1 MPGRIGIG
9 ELLKDRYRL
18 ERTLGR
24 GGMAAVWLGHDE
36 VLDRPVAV
44 KVLADTIA
52 GDPGFV
58 ARFRREAHTAAGL
71 SHPNLV
77 DVYDFSEEGERPYL
91 VMQFVPG
98 ENLAVRL
105 HQHGAMPPEEARR
118 VLLEVARALAY
129 AHERGV
135 IHRDIKPDNIL
146 IQRENLAVRLEQG
159 RGVDCDRLARELLS
173 ALAHIHEAGILHR
186 DVKPANVIVEPGGT
200 AKLID
205 FGIALPR
212 DATALTRT
220 GLVLGTERYAA
231 PEVMAGEPATER
243 SDLYSCGVVLRACA
257 EGTSPDL
264 RLLVEWLASGNPRQR
279 PRSAREAL
287 ARLGRDAAPV
297 EQPTRVFE
305 PTQAFDPIQ
314 AFEPGRA
321 FEPTSASRPS
331 PRHSNRGRRAAA
343 AALFAFAAA
352 AAAIAAVAL
361 SGGGDEE
368 QPAPQRAQSE
378 QGEGRAQQARNQAP
392 PEEADDPDFEE
403 AGSSVAVPVPE
414 GTDPAA
420 GASLNEEGFALI
432 QAGEYEAAVPKLEE
446 AVAAFPAGTEDLD
459 YAYALFNLGNALR
472 LSGRP
477 DEAIPV
483 LERRLEIPNQEGEV
497 RKELEAAVAEAG

>member
-1 MPGRIGIG
+1 VAGTIGIG

-58 ARFRREAHTAAGL
+58 ARFRREAHTAAAL
-71 SHPNLV
+71 SHPNLA

-105 HQHGAMPPEEARR
+105 ERGRR
-118 VLLEVARALAY
+118 V
-129 AHERGV
+129 
-135 IHRDIKPDNIL
+135 DC
-146 IQRENLAVRLEQG
+146 EQ
-159 RGVDCDRLARELLS
+159 LARELLE

-200 AKLID
+200 TKLID

-212 DATALTRT
+212 DATALTST

-231 PEVMAGEPATER
+231 PEVMEGRPATER

-257 EGTSPDL
+257 DGISPDL
-264 RLLVEWLASGNPRQR
+264 RVLVEWLASRNPRER

-287 ARLGRDAAPV
+287 ARLERGDPSV
-297 EQPTRVFE
+297 EQPTV
-305 PTQAFDPIQ
+305 
-314 AFEPGRA
+314 A
-321 FEPTSASRPS
+321 FEPTRVHEPGFAGRRDFRDGSR
-331 PRHSNRGRRAAA
+331 RGRWG
-343 AALFAFAAA
+343 
-352 AAAIAAVAL
+352 AAVAL
-361 SGGGDEE
+361 LAFVAAVAVVAALALGGGDERSGPR
-368 QPAPQRAQSE
+368 QA
-378 QGEGRAQQARNQAP
+378 QGESRSQQTKGDPQPQEPEKPGR
-392 PEEADDPDFEE
+392 EE
-403 AGSSVAVPVPE
+403 AGTNVTVPVPE
-414 GTDPAA
+414 GTDPAR

-432 QAGEYEAAVPKLEE
+432 EAGEYEAAVSVLEE
-446 AVAAFPAGTEDLD
+446 AVSAFPAGTEDLA

-472 LSGRP
+472 LSGRAN
-477 DEAIPV
+477 DAIPV
-483 LERRLEIPNQEGEV
+483 LERRLEIPNQTGTVEE
-497 RKELEAAVAEAG
+497 ELEAARAEAG

>member
-1 MPGRIGIG
+1 MPGSIGIG

-71 SHPNLV
+71 SHPNLA

-105 HQHGAMPPEEARR
+105 
-118 VLLEVARALAY
+118 
-129 AHERGV
+129 ERGT
-135 IHRDIKPDNIL
+135 
-146 IQRENLAVRLEQG
+146 
-159 RGVDCDRLARELLS
+159 GVDCERVARELLE
-173 ALAHIHEAGILHR
+173 ALAHIHGVGILHR
-186 DVKPANVIVEPGGT
+186 DVKPANVILEPGGT

-212 DATALTRT
+212 DATALTST

-231 PEVMAGEPATER
+231 PEVMEGQPATER

-257 EGTSPDL
+257 DGISPDL
-264 RLLVEWLASGNPRQR
+264 RVLVEWLASRNPLER

-287 ARLGRDAAPV
+287 ARLERGHPSV
-297 EQPTRVFE
+297 EPATE
-305 PTQAFDPIQ
+305 
-314 AFEPGRA
+314 A
-321 FEPTSASRPS
+321 FEPTRPYEPTVADS
-331 PRHSNRGRRAAA
+331 SGPRESSWRGRWG
-343 AALFAFAAA
+343 
-352 AAAIAAVAL
+352 AAVAL
-361 SGGGDEE
+361 LGFVAAVAVVAALALGGGDEKSGPRKAQGDGKSQQAKTGSQSQESE
-368 QPAPQRAQSE
+368 QP
-378 QGEGRAQQARNQAP
+378 G
-392 PEEADDPDFEE
+392 FEE
-403 AGSSVAVPVPE
+403 AGTNVAIPAPE
-414 GTDPAA
+414 GTDPA
-420 GASLNEEGFALI
+420 GGVSLNEEGFALI
-432 QAGEYEAAVPKLEE
+432 QAGEYEAAVPVLEE
-446 AVAAFPAGTEDLD
+446 AVSAFPAGTEDLD

-477 DEAIPV
+477 DEAIAV
-483 LERRLEIPNQEGEV
+483 LERRLEIPNQAGAVEE
-497 RKELEAAVAEAG
+497 ELEAARAEAG

>member
-71 SHPNLV
+71 SHPNLA

-98 ENLAVRL
+98 ENLAERL
-105 HQHGAMPPEEARR
+105 
-118 VLLEVARALAY
+118 
-129 AHERGV
+129 ERGS
-135 IHRDIKPDNIL
+135 
-146 IQRENLAVRLEQG
+146 
-159 RGVDCDRLARELLS
+159 GVDCERLARELLE
-173 ALAHIHEAGILHR
+173 ALAHIHAAGILHR
-186 DVKPANVIVEPGGT
+186 DIKPANVIVEPGGT

-212 DATALTRT
+212 DATALTST

-231 PEVMAGEPATER
+231 PEVMEGQPATER

-257 EGTSPDL
+257 DGVSPDL
-264 RLLVEWLASGNPRQR
+264 RLVVEWLASRNPRER

-287 ARLGRDAAPV
+287 ARLERGTAPV
-297 EQPTRVFE
+297 EPPTE
-305 PTQAFDPIQ
+305 
-314 AFEPGRA
+314 A
-321 FEPTSASRPS
+321 FEPTAESFPLAPERAA
-331 PRHSNRGRRAAA
+331 PRRGRWAAA
-343 AALFAFAAA
+343 TALALFLAALV
-352 AAAIAAVAL
+352 AITAAVL
-361 SGGGDEE
+361 SGGDGDRRPSAAAEPKAADRERQQETTASEPTTEE
-368 QPAPQRAQSE
+368 SPAPVPAA
-378 QGEGRAQQARNQAP
+378 EG
-392 PEEADDPDFEE
+392 
-403 AGSSVAVPVPE
+403 S
-414 GTDPAA
+414 DPAR
-420 GASLNEEGFALI
+420 GAALNEEGFALI
-432 QAGEYEAAVPKLEE
+432 QAGEYEAAVPVLEE
-446 AVAAFPAGTEDLD
+446 AVAAFPAGSEDLE

-483 LERRLEIPNQEGEV
+483 LERRLEIPNQTDTVEEELTAARAEV
-497 RKELEAAVAEAG
+497 G